1 MTGWEIFFW
10 SLLVMLLLLALL
22 GGIILLVLCIR
33 KPDEPETAET
43 RLRQTHE
50 QTINDIDDVVSYYVG
65 LQQYVSDR
73 LEELSPSPRESG
85 PRSGR

>member
-22 GGIILLVLCIR
+22 GGIILLVMWLLE
-33 KPDEPETAET
+33 PDEPETAKT
-43 RLRQTHE
+43 RLRKTHE
-50 QTINDIDDVVSYYVG
+50 QTIHDIDDVVSYYVG